1 MSERQTPGTVNDTQ
15 LTSDLAKRP
24 VTVGAFRFHTSLETL
39 SVIEKKALTISHPA
53 FRCHCCEGRL
63 GILVRVVVEMPSTPG
78 APSENAVI
86 WPALIPL
93 VEAAGCDMVACNI

>member
-39 SVIEKKALTISHPA
+39 SVMEKKALTISHPA

-63 GILVRVVVEMPSTPG
+63 GILVRVVVEMPSTLG
-78 APSENAVI
+78 APSENAVV
-86 WPALIPL
+86 WSALVTLI
-93 VEAAGCDMVACNI
+93 ETARCDVVSGYV